1 MHLSAAYCHLCQE
14 QIRRNTGIAFSR
26 WSPIMHRTLPLL
38 LSKRITI
45 PRLSPSHTQVRI
57 LRYETNIANGRDI
70 ASYDPIM
77 IVECSPDLVTAGLRE
92 FPDERIK
99 MLIDTQD
106 EGVVRSLRALE
117 DTEWLA
123 VGTHIGVIDDGD
135 PIDGDWTWQAYL
147 HTE

>member
-1 MHLSAAYCHLCQE
+1 
-14 QIRRNTGIAFSR
+14 
-26 WSPIMHRTLPLL
+26 
-38 LSKRITI
+38 
-45 PRLSPSHTQVRI
+45 
-57 LRYETNIANGRDI
+57 
-70 ASYDPIM
+70 M

-92 FPDERIK
+92 FPEERIK
-99 MLIDTQD
+99 MMIDTQD